1 MKPDIRA
8 TILIVAVTYGKGVSQ
23 PLENTKPP
31 IRRLQ
36 QESNPWSY
44 NSGAPILS
52 VAWPRA
58 GNKKAEAVW
67 SPCGRL
73 AVSYLSNFLRL
84 WPRGSRS
91 FVTNKK
97 YLWTWQIIVNF
108 LRIVIY
114 GHGSWFHPFFGNFQ
128 YKLERRFVTKTYD
141 FVSKTWLF
149 TIQNCHERK
158 CFFNH
163 GSWFFAFVGT
173 QLALTKGFVT

>member
-1 MKPDIRA
+1 MKPDIEA

-108 LRIVIY
+108 YEQWYMVTDRDFIHFLEIFSTNSSGV
-114 GHGSWFHPFFGNFQ
+114 SWQKRMILFR
-128 YKLERRFVTKTYD
+128 KRD
-141 FVSKTWLF
+141 FSQF
-149 TIQNCHERK
+149 QNCHERK

-163 GSWFFAFVGT
+163 GSWFFAFAGT